1 LITGKI
7 YITGVV
13 TPILMTENIVL
24 TGTVLPNSDT
34 EKELVEQT
42 GADLE
47 IIDINSKEELIESAT
62 DPIGIMT
69 IETKID
75 ASVIEAFPNLEFISV
90 HGIGVDMVDVEAATE
105 RGIPVFNTPEYCIE
119 EVATHTMSLILA
131 CERRVCQYN
140 SDIKSGGWD
149 YKLEGPI
156 RRLSTKTVGV
166 VGLGGIGVEV
176 VKRIESFD
184 VDIIGYDPYVSEE
197 EMDQYGVE
205 KIDFDSLC
213 ERSDIVT
220 VHTPLTESTM
230 NLLDAS
236 AFERMN
242 PGITLV
248 NAARG
253 GIIDHTALYEAL
265 VDGTVA
271 YAGLDVLEN
280 EPPDEDRILELDNVV
295 VTPHAAWYSADA
307 LEELQCT
314 AGENVAEFMR
324 GNRPEYVVN
333 SSVLE

>member
-1 LITGKI
+1 
-7 YITGVV
+7 
-13 TPILMTENIVL
+13 MTENIVL

-242 PGITLV
+242 PGVTLV

-314 AGENVAEFMR
+314 ASENVAEFMR

>member
-242 PGITLV
+242 PGVTLV

-314 AGENVAEFMR
+314 ASENVAEFMR

>member
-1 LITGKI
+1 
-7 YITGVV
+7 
-13 TPILMTENIVL
+13 MTENIVL

>member
-1 LITGKI
+1 
-7 YITGVV
+7 
-13 TPILMTENIVL
+13 MTENIVL

-156 RRLSTKTVGV
+156 RRLSAKTVGV

-242 PGITLV
+242 PGVTLV

-333 SSVLE
+333 SSVLK

>member
-1 LITGKI
+1 
-7 YITGVV
+7 
-13 TPILMTENIVL
+13 MTENIVL

-242 PGITLV
+242 PGVTLV